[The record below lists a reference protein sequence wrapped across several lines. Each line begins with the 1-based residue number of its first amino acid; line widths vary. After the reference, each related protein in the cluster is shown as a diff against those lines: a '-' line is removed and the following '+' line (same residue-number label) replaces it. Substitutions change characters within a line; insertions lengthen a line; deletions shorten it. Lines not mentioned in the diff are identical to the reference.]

1 MNAAFTD
8 HATGT
13 MFLAGYTGAVTGFE
27 AGSIAPG
34 RWRSKRFAF
43 PEAIGFGWMRVSG
56 PITDPVTVRLY
67 VDDALIHT
75 ATLTTRDPA
84 RVPAVKGMRWE
95 IEIESV
101 SQVTEVCLA
110 QTQPELFA

>member
-1 MNAAFTD
+1 MSLYANGGDLYPIVGLGIFKLGGGD
-8 HATGT
+8 P
-13 MFLAGYTGAVTGFE
+13 FV
-27 AGSIAPG
+27 PV
-34 RWRSKRFAF
+34 WRSKRFAF
-43 PEAIGFGWMRVSG
+43 PEAIGFGWMRASG
-56 PITDPVTVRLY
+56 PITAPVTVRLY
-67 VDDALIHT
+67 VDGNLIHT
-75 ATLTTRDPA
+75 ATLTNREPT